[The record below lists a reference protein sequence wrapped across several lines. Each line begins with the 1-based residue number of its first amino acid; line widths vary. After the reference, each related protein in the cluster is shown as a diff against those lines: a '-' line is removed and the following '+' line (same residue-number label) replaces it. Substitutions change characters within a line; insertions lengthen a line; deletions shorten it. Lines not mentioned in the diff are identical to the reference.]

1 MFSKEFAQTTIDV
14 RGDSGVEWLRRLPDT
29 IAECERR
36 WSLTVLPPFPEL
48 SYSYVAPAVRADG
61 SDAVLKLWVP
71 HPEFTNEIDA
81 LRHFDG
87 RGCVAVIEADPN
99 VGSILMERLTP
110 GTMLATLDDDQE
122 ATSIAA
128 GLMKFLR
135 RPAPSGHRLPTLAEG
150 MQGLGRLR
158 ASFDGPHGPLPLR
171 LLERAEAAFAELD
184 GTEATPILLHGDLH
198 QYNILTAERA
208 PWLAIDPKGVVGAPE
223 YEVCQYLGN
232 RLFDRPEPERVLAR
246 RIDQFSDE
254 LGFDR
259 QRVVGWA
266 MVHGVRWSYDHE
278 GSVSE
283 RNLAYAEMV
292 ARLLR

>member
-1 MFSKEFAQTTIDV
+1 
-14 RGDSGVEWLRRLPDT
+14 
-29 IAECERR
+29 
-36 WSLTVLPPFPEL
+36 
-48 SYSYVAPAVRADG
+48 
-61 SDAVLKLWVP
+61 
-71 HPEFTNEIDA
+71 
-81 LRHFDG
+81 
-87 RGCVAVIEADPN
+87 
-99 VGSILMERLTP
+99 MERLTP

-128 GLMKFLR
+128 GLTKFLR

-171 LLERAEAAFAELD
+171 LLERAEAVFAELD